1 VSEDIAA
8 KCDILERLVAEF
20 KARISFLPTFAYEAP
35 EEAQNLMRLACTHVT
50 GVVTLARAD
59 FNLLPPAEVAAR
71 AAYEASVRA
80 AWMLTPST
88 HFEQKAR
95 WATHLRGEVD
105 YLEKEIREGKTVL
118 GIDMTSAEQRRDGI
132 ADFCEGVSKLIAER
146 GHAPARHLPRIP
158 EMLQDIGER
167 KTYQIYSLL
176 CQTAHGGHYSTWI
189 FRGNGVGALKTRGNF
204 ITEEKWSVPLAIA
217 RFVFKGP
224 GLIFFR
230 RFGLDYSE
238 MDKLIEPATA

>member
-1 VSEDIAA
+1 MSADIAT
-8 KCDILERLVAEF
+8 KCDVLEMMVAEF
-20 KARISFLPTFAYEAP
+20 EARTSDLPTFGYEAP
-35 EEAQNLMRLACTHVT
+35 EEALNLMKLASRHVI

-59 FNLLPPAEVAAR
+59 FNLLPSAEVAAR

-80 AWMLTPST
+80 AWMLAPPT
-88 HFEQKAR
+88 HFEQEAR

-105 YLEKEIREGKTVL
+105 YLEKEIRERKEVM
-118 GIDMTSAEQRRDGI
+118 GIDMTGTEQRRDAIGN
-132 ADFCEGVSKLIAER
+132 FCESVSKLIEER
-146 GHAPARHLPRIP
+146 GPPPARRLPRIP

-176 CQTAHGGHYSTWI
+176 CQTAHGGHYSTWM

-224 GLIFFR
+224 ALIFFR
-230 RFGLDYSE
+230 RFGLDYSRIE
-238 MDKLIEPATA
+238 KLMGPITA